1 MKLTPNQFEGL
12 TQCQMEWAT
21 ESDWLKQKDRF
32 EDTICWSHLFI
43 YWVDNYASVILAT
56 EFLKQNKWD
65 YSISFDI
72 SFDNAVG
79 QYCFTTNY
87 RGSWVYA

>member
-1 MKLTPNQFEGL
+1 MVLGINKGERMKLTQNQFEGL
-12 TQCQMEWAT
+12 TEAQ
-21 ESDWLKQKDRF
+21 
-32 EDTICWSHLFI
+32 
-43 YWVDNYASVILAT
+43 Y
-56 EFLKQNKWD
+56 D
-65 YSISFDI
+65 YSI

>member
-43 YWVDNYASVILAT
+43 CSSIY
-56 EFLKQNKWD
+56 FPFCC
-65 YSISFDI
+65 YSDLINS
-72 SFDNAVG
+72 
-79 QYCFTTNY
+79 
-87 RGSWVYA
+87 

>member
-1 MKLTPNQFEGL
+1 MKITKNQFEGL

-43 YWVDNYASVILAT
+43 YWVENYASVILAT
-56 EFLKQNKWD
+56 EFLKQNKYD
-65 YSISFDI
+65 FSI

-79 QYCFTTNY
+79 QYCFTTDY
-87 RGSWVYA
+87 AGSWVSA

>member
-32 EDTICWSHLFI
+32 EDTLNEYNDSDDEITFPE
-43 YWVDNYASVILAT
+43 WVSQCTIHEIGAGKKI
-56 EFLKQNKWD
+56 K
-65 YSISFDI
+65 
-72 SFDNAVG
+72 
-79 QYCFTTNY
+79 
-87 RGSWVYA
+87 